1 MRTYKEQRE
10 FQNIQEQKRWGTATM
25 PKEEFPLSL
34 GLSESFVIEE
44 GTEWERNCCG
54 PALAELAENHSFGTS
69 KWNF

>member
-1 MRTYKEQRE
+1 
-10 FQNIQEQKRWGTATM
+10 M